1 MSDLHGLSTNYLSI
15 AHLNGEGC
23 FFMSVVPDKS
33 KTFISLDT
41 HLLNYTSPKC
51 MKITMQ
57 LSLSNLIE
65 QAKLSTKSTEPRSH
79 HLTPIQDLNKRERPK
94 EGKEKLTGNQ

>member
-23 FFMSVVPDKS
+23 FFMSVVSNKS

-41 HLLNYTSPKC
+41 HLLNYSSPKG

-65 QAKLSTKSTEPRSH
+65 QTKLSTRKYRAEEPTSNSLPFR
-79 HLTPIQDLNKRERPK
+79 T
-94 EGKEKLTGNQ
+94 

>member
-1 MSDLHGLSTNYLSI
+1 
-15 AHLNGEGC
+15 
-23 FFMSVVPDKS
+23 MSVVPDKS

-41 HLLNYTSPKC
+41 HLLNYASPKC

-65 QAKLSTKSTEPRSH
+65 QTKLSTKSTEPRSH
-79 HLTPIQDLNKRERPK
+79 HLTPIQDLNKREK
-94 EGKEKLTGNQ
+94 EREREVKEI